1 MALTRRADWAWKLVA
16 RRGPVQVALF
26 VVVGLAALAIP
37 GLETRFDPAELVAA
51 DASVQGDLARTRGL
65 FGEERPGI
73 VVLVDGR
80 RGEVD
85 LLGFE
90 ELARNHAL
98 ARRLAALPDVDAV
111 ESLTTTALPMR
122 ERDGEGT
129 DTLDD
134 LDDLEEEPAPDDA
147 LELLTTITSA
157 DAERFPLGVLSAEQ
171 GAVVVRPF
179 GPGPT
184 LTPEQAEAAAR
195 AQREVA
201 LLRRRL
207 ASEDGRVA
215 VLVVMPVEG
224 LEVGR
229 EAALLGRVRD
239 EVAAH
244 GAREGVEVA
253 VTGILAMRVEMIAAL
268 RADQGRLVVLATLG
282 ALVVLVLGMRSLA
295 GVVLPLATVGLS
307 LALALGLMVATGTP
321 LNLLTNMLPP
331 LLLTIGLAEAMHMV
345 VRYRDERALGL
356 DRLEAAAETLR
367 SMWLACFVTT
377 FTTAVGF
384 GALVLQES
392 EGLRRFGLIAAVASM
407 LTYVVTV
414 LFVPAWLPS
423 FEPRGGEG
431 AFVPAR
437 AGPLDDALL
446 AVGRAMARRPWAA
459 IAISAVLTAGSAW
472 VARGLVVE
480 SRLLDQFARSS
491 EVARSSLVL
500 EQELDGFRGFELV
513 LQGSPG
519 LFATVRGMDA
529 LDAVTARARAHEGV
543 LRATTAADWARDAD
557 GRLGG
562 EPSERRGRFVSDAQ
576 VGALLGLVARGNE
589 PALRRYVTADASA
602 ARVEVRLR
610 DHGATRTLALVE
622 ELEEVARAQV
632 PELEVWPAGEAY
644 VSSRGLQRIV
654 GSLGSLA
661 AAVVTIFV
669 VMALLF
675 RSVRLGLLAIPPN
688 ALPLLLT
695 LAYMVWRGIALH
707 AATVIVFTVTVGL
720 AVDGTTHVVARYRE
734 ELEKG
739 GTREE
744 VLLRTV
750 AGSGRP
756 VLLSSLTLIV
766 GYLVL
771 LASTFEPVRL
781 FGELSAVAIAA
792 STVSQTFLLPA
803 LLAVAAPRPPD
814 PRPAQSESRPS
825 SDEVKAPSSGK

>member
-1 MALTRRADWAWKLVA
+1 VLVVRRA
-16 RRGPVQVALF
+16 PVQVVLLTVVALS
-26 VVVGLAALAIP
+26 ALAIP
-37 GLETRFDPAELVAA
+37 RLETRFDPAELVAA
-51 DASVQGDLARTRGL
+51 DQGVQEDVERSGRL
-65 FGEERPGI
+65 FGAERPGI
-73 VVLVDGR
+73 VVLLDGR
-80 RGEVD
+80 AGDVD
-85 LLGFE
+85 LLSYD
-90 ELARNHAL
+90 ELARSHAL
-98 ARRLAALPDVDAV
+98 ARRLEGLPDVDTV
-111 ESLTTTALPMR
+111 ESLTTTALPTR
-122 ERDGEGT
+122 EGGDEDIGT
-129 DTLDD
+129 LED
-134 LDDLEEEPAPDDA
+134 LDQEAEADGT
-147 LELLTTITSA
+147 LELLTTIASA
-157 DAERFPLGVLSAEQ
+157 DAERFPLGMLSVEQ
-171 GAVVVRPF
+171 GEVVVRPF
-179 GPGPT
+179 GRGAT
-184 LTPEQAEAAAR
+184 LHPSEGEAAAR
-195 AQREVA
+195 AQREVP

-215 VLVVMPVEG
+215 VLVVMPTPG
-224 LEVGR
+224 LDVAR
-229 EAALLGRVRD
+229 EAALLVRVRESLASD
-239 EVAAH
+239 
-244 GAREGVEVA
+244 AREGVETS
-253 VTGILAMRVEMIAAL
+253 VTGIVAMRVEMIEAL
-268 RADQGRLVVLATLG
+268 RADQWRLVVLATLG
-282 ALVVLVLGMRSLA
+282 ALVVLVLGMRSVA

-307 LALALGLMVATGTP
+307 LALAMGLMVVTGTP

-345 VRYRDERALGL
+345 VRYREERALGL
-356 DRLEAAAETLR
+356 DPLEAAAETLR

-392 EGLRRFGLIAAVASM
+392 EGLRRFGLVAAIASM
-407 LTYVVTV
+407 VTYAVTV
-414 LFVPAWLPS
+414 LFVPAWLPA
-423 FEPRGGEG
+423 FESRGGVAAPG
-431 AFVPAR
+431 AR
-437 AGPLDDALL
+437 RSGPLDEGLL
-446 AVGRAMARRPWAA
+446 AVGRAMARRPWSA
-459 IAISAVLTAGSAW
+459 IAVSTVLTLGSAW

-500 EQELDGFRGFELV
+500 EEELDGFRGFELV
-513 LQGSPG
+513 LEGQAG
-519 LFATVRGMDA
+519 LFRTVRGMDV
-529 LDAVTARARAHEGV
+529 LDAVAARARAHEGV
-543 LRATTAADWARDAD
+543 LRVTTAADWARDAD
-557 GRLGG
+557 SRLGG
-562 EPSERRGRFVSDAQ
+562 EASAARGGFVSDAQ
-576 VGALLGLVARGNE
+576 VGALLGLVAHGNE
-589 PALRRYVTADASA
+589 PALRRYVTADGAA
-602 ARVEVRLR
+602 ARVEIRLR

-622 ELEEVARAQV
+622 ELGEVARAED
-632 PELEVWPAGEAY
+632 PGLEVLPAGEAY
-644 VSSRGLQRIV
+644 VSSRGLERIV

-734 ELEKG
+734 ELDKG

-756 VLLSSLTLIV
+756 VLLSSLTLVV

-771 LASTFEPVRL
+771 LASSFEPVRL

-803 LLAVAAPRPPD
+803 LLAVAAPRPV
-814 PRPAQSESRPS
+814 AQRERRPS
-825 SDEVKAPSSGK
+825 SDEVNAASSGK